1 MQPLPIFAV
10 HKHTKH
16 SNMNLAQR
24 TLLAYE
30 YQQFERNLYG
40 AQHAAPLQVP
50 TVTQAE
56 QLDNIIQCYS

>member
-1 MQPLPIFAV
+1 
-10 HKHTKH
+10 
-16 SNMNLAQR
+16 MNLAQR

-40 AQHAAPLQVP
+40 APHAAPLQVP
-50 TVTQAE
+50 TITQAK